1 MRTTREFLDAYRK
14 LVPNPELFR
23 GGRNSDVALVDLAL
37 HLLTQFLP
45 DEPVGVIPF
54 LLSGYPG
61 LAGNDPKMLR
71 AIQNLRHYCASFSS
85 PYAWGAAMEIHAD
98 IPDVNRAYRVDGG
111 VRPRRREAASDA
123 LLDLLET
130 TIHQSAPHVIRKISL
145 AKPGPA
151 RVHVDHRKTRLDYV
165 IPVYREDKI
174 GCKQHDLVRRS
185 HNPPIAVRWS
195 ALTEVA
201 REIDRAEVVK
211 GWTTATG
218 LQPLNLANRLD
229 KIRLRAIDKGLFRDE
244 ILTIEGV
251 RHLVGMLSSGKS
263 TLVMALLFTLARPE
277 YGKRIL
283 VLSPDTTA
291 AALLSAR
298 LKAHGIVSTVLSSFQ
313 NRDEHLSSI
322 HWHQA
327 MTRGSGWSM
336 TGIGRLVSDFGV
348 ACPLD
353 GHQVELRAV
362 TGVDHGELRFPLMS
376 EKACHQIEQETG
388 PGEGK
393 DKPDDV
399 EAPIRQ
405 KPKRSCPLFS
415 GCPAQ
420 SQQRTAVDAQV
431 IVMTAPAFLMMQP
444 DPNVLSES
452 MSFPE
457 LVQFNRDLVIVD
469 EADAVQRTLDE
480 HFAVPAPIMGGE
492 GSYLPQSALSVH
504 AALQQQG
511 GAQYASRL
519 NVAWQIRLSRL
530 EVAVSGLY
538 SLLLNRWDDM
548 SGFNLESEFTA
559 ATIFCRLWKAR
570 ADKIRGEKDFR
581 LTGETEVAFQKIL
594 AMAGTL
600 AMLDEPDPMARD
612 DERSADGTAEARA
625 PHPETQTLLE
635 LRAKLRNGVS
645 WRSLLDETI
654 LALNGHLREFNTFE
668 HQLGTD
674 AKRLMAREQ
683 NALAI
688 LAALYANIV
697 LSSFNFLVRNQAAV
711 SAAFQLEEYT
721 LLDETRNLM
730 RQYRALVPESP
741 GGNAFGLVYE
751 HKRHGDTA
759 RGDLKLVSNLGV
771 GRYLLTNL
779 HALLQHE
786 NQAGPHVLLLSGTS
800 WAGGKMTMGTPE
812 SIPSNDIAELPK
824 ALRSVSVASP
834 SYDVQVPVAGY
845 LDQPDR
851 EREELKHSR
860 FELVPVPGEDGKAL
874 SVSGLTPETRR
885 LNLQRIA
892 QHLAVE
898 TGGHTRIE
906 WQWMKND
913 KTWGSDRMQDRR
925 RSLFIVQ
932 SYSDAVVVANAI
944 RRQIDIGMAPRHQ
957 VYALVN
963 DKDIRTNASKDAQFR
978 LTSGVMPLPRSLVE
992 DFGSS
997 PEGAILVVPL
1007 VLIARGHNI
1016 LNKNNVAAVSTI
1028 YFLHRPHPRPDD
1040 RSGIVGQVNRFALD
1054 CLQNQVSE
1062 IRGGT
1067 VLQRGRLQRYLARMI
1082 SRRALSARG
1091 GYSMMPEEE
1100 QARFAWDLITPLWQT
1115 IGRGIRGGAPI
1126 YVGFVDAKFSPG
1138 RFEGDADTP
1147 HKSCLLQA
1155 LEQLRNALNPAIN
1168 SESEIADKLYGPLYE
1183 CLEQMFLHNNP
1194 AVAQDQEANTR
1205 PAANSDKNE
1214 DARWPA

>member
-1 MRTTREFLDAYRK
+1 MRTTSRFLDAYRK
-14 LVPNPELFR
+14 LAPNRELFR
-23 GGRNSDVALVDLAL
+23 GGRNSEVALVDLAL

-45 DEPVGVIPF
+45 TEPVGVIPF

-61 LAGNDPKMLR
+61 LAGVNPTLLG
-71 AIQNLRHYCASFSS
+71 AIQSLRHYCAPFSS
-85 PYAWGAAMEIHAD
+85 QYAWGAAMEIHAD
-98 IPDVNRAYRVDGG
+98 APEVNRAYRVDEG
-111 VRPRRREAASDA
+111 VRPVRRNAASDA
-123 LLDLLET
+123 LLELLET
-130 TIHQSAPHVIRKISL
+130 TIHGSAPHVTRKISL
-145 AKPGPA
+145 ARPGPA
-151 RVHVDHRKTRLDYV
+151 RVYVDHRKTRLDYV
-165 IPVYREDKI
+165 IPVWREDDV
-174 GCKQHDLVRRS
+174 GCKHHDLIRRS

-195 ALTEVA
+195 ALLDIA
-201 REIDRAEVVK
+201 REIDRIEATK
-211 GWTTATG
+211 DWTTTAG
-218 LQPLNLANRLD
+218 LQPLNLSNRLG
-229 KIRLRAIDKGLFRDE
+229 KIRLRAIDQGLFRDE

-263 TLVMALLFTLARPE
+263 TLVLALLFTLARPE

-291 AALLSAR
+291 AAMLSAR
-298 LKAHGIVSTVLSSFQ
+298 LKAHGIVSTVLSSFH

-327 MTRGSGWSM
+327 MTGGSGWSM
-336 TGIGRLVSDFGV
+336 SGIGRLVSDFGV

-362 TGVDHGELRFPLMS
+362 TGVDHGDLRFPLMS
-376 EKACHQIEQETG
+376 EKACHQIEQEAG
-388 PGEGK
+388 PKEENDNPDGTEPPNSR
-393 DKPDDV
+393 KP
-399 EAPIRQ
+399 I
-405 KPKRSCPLFS
+405 RSCPLFS
-415 GCPAQ
+415 DCPAQ

-431 IVMTAPAFLMMQP
+431 IVMTAPAFLMMRP
-444 DPNVLSES
+444 DPNVLTES

-559 ATIFCRLWKAR
+559 ATIFCRLWKTR

-581 LTGETEVAFQKIL
+581 LTGETEIAFQKIL

-600 AMLDEPDPMARD
+600 AMLDEPDPISRD
-612 DERSADGTAEARA
+612 DERLPDMEAAA
-625 PHPETQTLLE
+625 PDTPPETLTLLE

-645 WRSLLDETI
+645 WRALLDETI
-654 LALNGHLREFNTFE
+654 RALNGHLREFNTFE
-668 HQLGTD
+668 HESGTD
-674 AKRLMAREQ
+674 AKLLMATER

-751 HKRHGDTA
+751 HKRQGDAA

-771 GRYLLTNL
+771 GRYLLTHL
-779 HALLQHE
+779 HALLQSE

-812 SIPSNDIAELPK
+812 TMASMGVAELPK

-845 LDQPDR
+845 LDQPDQ
-851 EREELKHSR
+851 EREELKHSK
-860 FELVPVPGEDGKAL
+860 FEFVPVPGEDGKAL
-874 SVSGLTPETRR
+874 SVSGLAPEARR
-885 LNLQRIA
+885 LNLQRVA
-892 QHLAVE
+892 EHLAVE
-898 TGGHTRIE
+898 TGGQTRVE
-906 WQWMKND
+906 WQWIKNE
-913 KTWGSDRMQDRR
+913 KAWGHDRMKARR
-925 RSLFIVQ
+925 RSLFVVQ
-932 SYSDAVVVANAI
+932 SYKDAVVVANAI

-957 VYALVN
+957 VYVLVN
-963 DKDIRTNASKDAQFR
+963 DKDIRANATKDAQFR
-978 LTSGVMPLPRSLVE
+978 LTPGVVPLPRSLVE

-997 PEGAILVVPL
+997 PEGSILVVPL
-1007 VLIARGHNI
+1007 VLVSRGHNI
-1016 LNKNNVAAVSTI
+1016 LNENNVAAVSTI
-1028 YFLHRPHPRPDD
+1028 YFLHRPHPRPED
-1040 RSGIVGQVNRFALD
+1040 RSSIVGQVNRFALD
-1054 CLQNQVSE
+1054 CLQNQVPE
-1062 IRGGT
+1062 LQGGT
-1067 VLQRGRLQRYLARMI
+1067 VLERGRLQRYLARMI
-1082 SRRALSARG
+1082 ARRALSARG

-1115 IGRGIRGGAPI
+1115 IGRGIRGGVPI
-1126 YVGFVDAKFSPG
+1126 YVGFVDAKFSPAS
-1138 RFEGDADTP
+1138 FEGEIDTP

-1155 LEQLRNALNPAIN
+1155 LEQLRNALNPN
-1168 SESEIADKLYGPLYE
+1168 LNPESEIAEKLYGPLYE
-1183 CLEQMFLHNNP
+1183 CLEQMFLH
-1194 AVAQDQEANTR
+1194 
-1205 PAANSDKNE
+1205 K
-1214 DARWPA
+1214 

>member
-1 MRTTREFLDAYRK
+1 MRTTSKFLDAYRK
-14 LVPNPELFR
+14 LAPNPELFR
-23 GGRNSDVALVDLAL
+23 GGRNNEVALVDLAL
-37 HLLTQFLP
+37 HFLTQFLP
-45 DEPVGVIPF
+45 DEPVSVIPF
-54 LLSGYPG
+54 LLSGYPR
-61 LAGNDPKMLR
+61 LAGNDPRMLG
-71 AIQNLRHYCASFSS
+71 AIQNLRHYCTSFSS
-85 PYAWGAAMEIHAD
+85 PYAWGAAIEIHAETA
-98 IPDVNRAYRVDGG
+98 DVNRAYRVDGG
-111 VRPRRREAASDA
+111 VRARRREAASNA

-130 TIHQSAPHVIRKISL
+130 TIHQSAQHVIRKISL
-145 AKPGPA
+145 AKPGPG
-151 RVHVDHRKTRLDYV
+151 RVYVDHRKTRLDYV
-165 IPVYREDKI
+165 IPVYKEDEI
-174 GCKQHDLVRRS
+174 GCKKHDLIRRS

-195 ALTEVA
+195 ALMEVA
-201 REIDRAEVVK
+201 REVDRAEAVR
-211 GWTTATG
+211 GWTSTTG
-218 LQPLNLANRLD
+218 LQPLNLAYRLD
-229 KIRLRAIDKGLFRDE
+229 RVCLRAIDKGLFRDE

-263 TLVMALLFTLARPE
+263 TLVMALLLTLARPE

-283 VLSPDTTA
+283 VLSPDTPT

-327 MTRGSGWSM
+327 MTEGSGWSM
-336 TGIGRLVSDFGV
+336 SGIGRLVSDFAI

-353 GHQVELRAV
+353 GHQVELKAV

-376 EKACHQIEQETG
+376 EKACHQIEQETSTN
-388 PGEGK
+388 ERRE
-393 DKPDDV
+393 KPDDLG
-399 EAPIRQ
+399 PPSRQ

-420 SQQRTAVDAQV
+420 SQQRTAVNAQV
-431 IVMTAPAFLMMQP
+431 IVMTAPAFLMMRP
-444 DPNVLSES
+444 DINVLSES

-504 AALQQQG
+504 TALQQQG
-511 GAQYASRL
+511 GAQFASRL

-559 ATIFCRLWKAR
+559 ATILCRLWKAR

-600 AMLDEPDPMARD
+600 ATLDEPDPMSRD
-612 DERSADGTAEARA
+612 DEHSPGGASDASALA
-625 PHPETQTLLE
+625 PETQTLLE

-645 WRSLLDETI
+645 WRALLDETL
-654 LALNGHLREFNTFE
+654 LALSGRLREFNTYE

-674 AKRLMAREQ
+674 AKRLRAKEQ

-688 LAALYANIV
+688 LTALYANIV

-730 RQYRALVPESP
+730 RQYRALIPESP

-751 HKRHGDTA
+751 HTRQGDTA

-771 GRYLLTNL
+771 GRYLLTHL
-779 HALLQHE
+779 HALLRHE

-800 WAGGKMTMGTPE
+800 WAGGKMTMGTPATVFT
-812 SIPSNDIAELPK
+812 SDIGELPK
-824 ALRSVSVASP
+824 TLRSVSVASP

-851 EREELKHSR
+851 EREELKHSK
-860 FELVPVPGEDGKAL
+860 FELVPVPGEDGRAL
-874 SVSGLTPETRR
+874 SVSGLPPETRR

-898 TGGHTRIE
+898 AGGHTRIE
-906 WQWMKND
+906 WQWMKNE
-913 KTWGSDRMQDRR
+913 TAWGSVRMQDRR

-932 SYSDAVVVANAI
+932 SYNDAVVVANAI
-944 RRQIDIGMAPRHQ
+944 RRQIDTGMAPRHQ
-957 VYALVN
+957 VYVLVN
-963 DKDIRTNASKDAQFR
+963 DKDIRTHASKDPQFR
-978 LTSGVMPLPRSLVE
+978 LTPGVVPLPRSLVE

-997 PEGAILVVPL
+997 PEGSILVVPL

-1016 LNKNNVAAVSTI
+1016 LNRNSVAAVSAI

-1040 RSGIVGQVNRFALD
+1040 RSSIVGQVNRFALD
-1054 CLQNQVSE
+1054 CLQSQVAE
-1062 IRGGT
+1062 IQGGT
-1067 VLQRGRLQRYLARMI
+1067 VLERGRLQRYLARMI

-1126 YVGFVDAKFSPG
+1126 YVGFVDSKFSPG

-1147 HKSCLLQA
+1147 YKSCLLQA

-1168 SESEIADKLYGPLYE
+1168 PESAIAEKLYGPLYE
-1183 CLEQMFLHNNP
+1183 CLEQMFLQN
-1194 AVAQDQEANTR
+1194 D
-1205 PAANSDKNE
+1205 PAAARNREGNTGPAALGNNNE
-1214 DARWPA
+1214 DARWQA